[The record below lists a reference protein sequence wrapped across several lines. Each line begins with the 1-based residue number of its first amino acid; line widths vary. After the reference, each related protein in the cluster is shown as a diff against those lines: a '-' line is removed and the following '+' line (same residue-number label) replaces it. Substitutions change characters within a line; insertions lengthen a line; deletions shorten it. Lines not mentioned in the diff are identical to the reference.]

1 MVELL
6 SFRIKNYKS
15 IQDSGICYLDKKVT
29 VLAGKNEAGKTA
41 ILEALEDFSF
51 SKPIRQEAIPLSDD
65 NLKPEIEVSLKIEKE
80 IIRID
85 KDEVS
90 GNDEMILNVSKS
102 YPNTYTVSNGSTS
115 GDSIGIVDNIIKK
128 LNDQKAIEAFLK
140 PIIPNFILFK
150 TFEDILPNQTPI
162 PQAQNNQLIQDLS
175 ALTGLK
181 FDIVQPTTDPRKR
194 EKHKQEINLKFSKE
208 YKQFWSQ
215 DDSHLYV
222 SWDSNNIYFWIKE
235 GEEFYR
241 PEIRSKG
248 RQWHLSF
255 YIRMTARSLENKV
268 NILLIDE
275 PGMFL
280 HATAQKD
287 ILRKLEECAE
297 RHQIIYSTHSPYLI
311 ERNKLGRIRLILKK
325 ETGTVIEK
333 ITAKA
338 DKETLSPILTAIG
351 EDLTTGI
358 RVDRKDS
365 IVLEGYSD
373 YLWLSSFRK
382 LLNISGEFD
391 FVPVVGA
398 DAEVHVGGILF
409 GWGLNP
415 IFILD
420 NDKKGA
426 DVRKKLMTE
435 LAIEDGRILFVSDKK
450 DTEIEDLIAD
460 EDKKKHLV
468 SGKTESKVLSATQF
482 YNKIENGEIMA
493 TDISEATKN
502 NFEAIFNKL
511 KSVLRS

>member
-1 MVELL
+1 
-6 SFRIKNYKS
+6 
-15 IQDSGICYLDKKVT
+15 
-29 VLAGKNEAGKTA
+29 
-41 ILEALEDFSF
+41 
-51 SKPIRQEAIPLSDD
+51 
-65 NLKPEIEVSLKIEKE
+65 
-80 IIRID
+80 
-85 KDEVS
+85 
-90 GNDEMILNVSKS
+90 
-102 YPNTYTVSNGSTS
+102 
-115 GDSIGIVDNIIKK
+115 
-128 LNDQKAIEAFLK
+128 
-140 PIIPNFILFK
+140 
-150 TFEDILPNQTPI
+150 
-162 PQAQNNQLIQDLS
+162 
-175 ALTGLK
+175 
-181 FDIVQPTTDPRKR
+181 
-194 EKHKQEINLKFSKE
+194 
-208 YKQFWSQ
+208 
-215 DDSHLYV
+215 
-222 SWDSNNIYFWIKE
+222 
-235 GEEFYR
+235 
-241 PEIRSKG
+241 
-248 RQWHLSF
+248 
-255 YIRMTARSLENKV
+255 MTARSLENKV